1 MTPENWLDAV
11 EKDWNAAWP
20 NANSVHNLLL
30 QIKSRRKLKLF
41 ALACC
46 RSIEDSLP
54 DPRCRRVLA
63 IAEKCIDGLATMPEW
78 ESAYEDSKLA
88 MDGFQQMLNEK
99 GMVGPETHCAAA
111 HAADT
116 LIAIGH
122 SEMCQHTN
130 EIFAQSIRQIV
141 CNSELEHWLQD
152 RQCGKQN
159 HARWQANALTD
170 IIGPSE
176 LPEFDPEWRTSATVS
191 LAQFMYESRDFSRM
205 PILKNALR
213 DSGCSRVDILDHCQS
228 ESLHVKGCWVLEL
241 VLGKE

>member
-141 CNSELEHWLQD
+141 CN
-152 RQCGKQN
+152 
-159 HARWQANALTD
+159 
-170 IIGPSE
+170 
-176 LPEFDPEWRTSATVS
+176 PEWRTSATVS